1 MKSKT
6 VLLFLLLLCIAFVS
20 VEKNTFKY
28 PKYFPKPVYQFE
40 NNQIND
46 LKIELGRTL
55 FYDPI
60 LSLDN
65 TISCASCHNPYNA
78 FAHVDHNLSHG
89 INDKI
94 GNRNA
99 PVLFNLAWHK
109 TFMWDGAINHLD
121 VQALAPISHPDEMGE
136 SISNVLLKLNRN
148 QIYKQ
153 LFYQAYGDSLI
164 NTERTLKSISQF
176 LLSLISSNS
185 KYDSMLLGKIQFN
198 TQEQNGYRLFK
209 LHCNSCHKEPL
220 FSTFEFKN
228 NGLTIDTSLN
238 DYGRYRV
245 SLMPN
250 DSLKFKVPSLRN
262 IEFSYPYMH
271 DGRFKT
277 LAQVMNHYNS
287 IDLNN
292 KKISTEL
299 KRNLNLSSNEKVD
312 IIAFLRTLTDKKFL
326 FDSKHT
332 YPKNKYLPAKDSK
345 Y

>member
-20 VEKNTFKY
+20 VEKNAFIY

-65 TISCASCHNPYNA
+65 TISCSSCHNPYNA

-94 GNRNA
+94 GKRNA

-109 TFMWDGAINHLD
+109 SFMWDGAINHLD

-136 SISNVLLKLNRN
+136 TISNVLLKLNRN

-220 FSTFEFKN
+220 FSTFELKN

-277 LAQVMNHYNS
+277 LAQVMNHYNY
-287 IDLNN
+287 IDIKD
-292 KKISTEL
+292 KKLSLEL
-299 KRNLNLSSNEKVD
+299 KNQLNFSSNEKVD

>member
-1 MKSKT
+1 MKNKI
-6 VLLFLLLLCIAFVS
+6 LLLLLS
-20 VEKNTFKY
+20 VVFLALISIDKHESSF

-40 NNQIND
+40 QNQSND

-94 GNRNA
+94 GKRNA

-109 TFMWDGAINHLD
+109 SFMWDGAINHLE

-136 SISNVLLKLNRN
+136 TMSNVLIKLNRN

-153 LFYQAYGDSLI
+153 LFYQSFGDSQI

-220 FSTFEFKN
+220 FSDFSFKN
-228 NGLTIDTSLN
+228 NGLSLDTGLN
-238 DYGRYRV
+238 DFGRYSI
-245 SLMPN
+245 SLLPN
-250 DSLKFKVPSLRN
+250 DSFKFKVPTLRN
-262 IEFSYPYMH
+262 VEFSYPYMH

-287 IDLNN
+287 IDLKN

-299 KRNLNLSSNEKVD
+299 QRNLNLSSNEKVD

-326 FDSKHT
+326 FNPQHA
-332 YPKNKYLPAKDSK
+332 YPKK
-345 Y
+345 

>member
-1 MKSKT
+1 MKNKI
-6 VLLFLLLLCIAFVS
+6 LLLLLS
-20 VEKNTFKY
+20 VVFLALISIDKHESSF
-28 PKYFPKPVYQFE
+28 PKYFPKPVYKFE
-40 NNQIND
+40 QNQSND

-89 INDKI
+89 INDK
-94 GNRNA
+94 
-99 PVLFNLAWHK
+99 

-148 QIYKQ
+148 QTYRKMY
-153 LFYQAYGDSLI
+153 YQAFGDSLI
-164 NTERTLKSISQF
+164 NSENTLKSISQF

-185 KYDSMLLGKIQFN
+185 KYDSMSLGKITFN
-198 TQEQNGYRLFK
+198 EQEQNGYRLFK

-312 IIAFLRTLTDKKFL
+312 IIAFLKTLTDKTFL
-326 FDSKHT
+326 FDPKHT
-332 YPKNKYLPAKDSK
+332 YPLKK
-345 Y
+345 

>member
-1 MKSKT
+1 MKSKI

-20 VEKNTFKY
+20 QEKNTFNY

-40 NNQIND
+40 NKQTND
-46 LKIELGRTL
+46 AKTELGRAL

-65 TISCASCHNPYNA
+65 SISCASCHNPYNA

-89 INDKI
+89 INDKP

-109 TFMWDGAINHLD
+109 SFMWDGAINHID

-136 SISNVLLKLNRN
+136 SISNVLLKLNRS
-148 QIYKQ
+148 QTYRKM
-153 LFYQAYGDSLI
+153 FYLSYGDSLI
-164 NTERTLKSISQF
+164 NSQRTLKSISQF
-176 LLSLISSNS
+176 LLSLISCNS
-185 KYDSMLLGKIQFN
+185 KYDSMLFGKLSFN
-198 TQEQNGYRLFK
+198 LQEQNGYRLFK
-209 LHCNSCHKEPL
+209 LHCNTCHKEPL

-228 NGLTIDTSLN
+228 NGLSIDTILN

-245 SLMPN
+245 SLMPK
-250 DSLKFKVPSLRN
+250 DSFKFKVPTLRN

-277 LAQVMNHYNS
+277 LTQVLNYYNA
-287 IDLNN
+287 IDH
-292 KKISTEL
+292 KDPKISIEL
-299 KRNLNLSSNEKVD
+299 QNTFYLSSNEKVD

-332 YPKNKYLPAKDSK
+332 YPKNK
-345 Y
+345 

>member
-1 MKSKT
+1 MKNKI
-6 VLLFLLLLCIAFVS
+6 LLLLLS
-20 VEKNTFKY
+20 VVFLALISIDKHESSF

-40 NNQIND
+40 QNQSND

-94 GNRNA
+94 GKRNA

-109 TFMWDGAINHLD
+109 SFMWDGAINHLE

-136 SISNVLLKLNRN
+136 TMSNVLLKLNRN

-153 LFYQAYGDSLI
+153 LFYQAYGDSQI

-220 FSTFEFKN
+220 FSDFSFKN
-228 NGLTIDTSLN
+228 NGLSLDTGLN
-238 DYGRYRV
+238 DFGRYSI
-245 SLMPN
+245 SLLPN
-250 DSLKFKVPSLRN
+250 DSFKFKVPTLRN
-262 IEFSYPYMH
+262 VEFSYPYMH

-287 IDLNN
+287 IDLKN

-299 KRNLNLSSNEKVD
+299 QRNLNLSSNEKVD

-326 FDSKHT
+326 FNPQHA
-332 YPKNKYLPAKDSK
+332 YPKK
-345 Y
+345 

>member
-332 YPKNKYLPAKDSK
+332 YPKNK
-345 Y
+345 

>member
-1 MKSKT
+1 MKNKI
-6 VLLFLLLLCIAFVS
+6 LLLLLS
-20 VEKNTFKY
+20 VVFLALISIDKHESSF
-28 PKYFPKPVYQFE
+28 PKYFPKPVYKFE
-40 NNQIND
+40 QNQSND

-94 GNRNA
+94 GKRNA

-109 TFMWDGAINHLD
+109 SFMWDGAINHLD

-136 SISNVLLKLNRN
+136 TMTNVLLKLNRN

-153 LFYQAYGDSLI
+153 LFYHAYGDSQI

-209 LHCNSCHKEPL
+209 LYCNSCHKEPL
-220 FSTFEFKN
+220 FSDFSFKN
-228 NGLTIDTSLN
+228 NGLSLDTGLN
-238 DYGRYRV
+238 DFGRYSI
-245 SLMPN
+245 SLLPN
-250 DSLKFKVPSLRN
+250 DSFKFKVPTLRN

-287 IDLNN
+287 IDLKN

-299 KRNLNLSSNEKVD
+299 QRNLNLSSNEKVD

-326 FDSKHT
+326 FNPQHA
-332 YPKNKYLPAKDSK
+332 YPKK
-345 Y
+345 

>member
-1 MKSKT
+1 MKNKI
-6 VLLFLLLLCIAFVS
+6 LLLILS
-20 VEKNTFKY
+20 VIFLALISGGKNESNF
-28 PKYFPKPVYQFE
+28 PKYFPKPVYHFE
-40 NNQIND
+40 QNQSND

-94 GNRNA
+94 GKRNA

-109 TFMWDGAINHLD
+109 SFMWDGAINHLD
-121 VQALAPISHPDEMGE
+121 VQALAPISHPNEMGE
-136 SISNVLLKLNRN
+136 TISNVLLKLNRN

-220 FSTFEFKN
+220 FSDFSFKN
-228 NGLTIDTSLN
+228 NGLPLDTGLN
-238 DYGRYRV
+238 DFGRCSI
-245 SLMPN
+245 SLLPN
-250 DSLKFKVPSLRN
+250 DSFKFKVPTLRN

-277 LAQVMNHYNS
+277 LAQVMSHYNS

-292 KKISTEL
+292 KKLSTEL
-299 KRNLNLSSNEKVD
+299 QRKLNLSSNEKVD
-312 IIAFLRTLTDKKFL
+312 IVAFLKTLTDKTFL
-326 FDSKHT
+326 FDPKHT
-332 YPKNKYLPAKDSK
+332 YPLKK
-345 Y
+345 

>member
-1 MKSKT
+1 MKNKI
-6 VLLFLLLLCIAFVS
+6 LLLLLS
-20 VEKNTFKY
+20 VVFLALISIDKHESSF

-40 NNQIND
+40 QNQSND

-65 TISCASCHNPYNA
+65 TISCASCHNPCNA

-94 GNRNA
+94 GKRNA

-109 TFMWDGAINHLD
+109 SFMWDGAINHLD

-136 SISNVLLKLNRN
+136 TMSNVLLKLNRN

-153 LFYQAYGDSLI
+153 LFYQAYGDSQI

-220 FSTFEFKN
+220 FSDFSFKN
-228 NGLTIDTSLN
+228 NGLSLDTSLN
-238 DYGRYRV
+238 DFGRYSI
-245 SLMPN
+245 SLLPN
-250 DSLKFKVPSLRN
+250 DSFKFKVPTLRN
-262 IEFSYPYMH
+262 VEFSYPYMH

-299 KRNLNLSSNEKVD
+299 QRNLNLSSNEKVD

-326 FDSKHT
+326 FNPQHA
-332 YPKNKYLPAKDSK
+332 YPKK
-345 Y
+345 

>member
-1 MKSKT
+1 MKNKI
-6 VLLFLLLLCIAFVS
+6 LLLLLS
-20 VEKNTFKY
+20 VVFLALISIDKHESSF
-28 PKYFPKPVYQFE
+28 PKYFPKPVYKFE
-40 NNQIND
+40 QNQSND

-94 GNRNA
+94 GKRNA

-109 TFMWDGAINHLD
+109 SFMWDGAINHLD

-136 SISNVLLKLNRN
+136 TMSNVLLKLNRN

-153 LFYQAYGDSLI
+153 LFYQAYGDSQI

-220 FSTFEFKN
+220 FSDFSFKN
-228 NGLTIDTSLN
+228 NGLSLDTGLN
-238 DYGRYRV
+238 DFGRYSI
-245 SLMPN
+245 SLLPN
-250 DSLKFKVPSLRN
+250 DSFKFKVPTLRN
-262 IEFSYPYMH
+262 VEFSYPYMH

-277 LAQVMNHYNS
+277 LAQVINHYNS

-299 KRNLNLSSNEKVD
+299 QRNLNLSSNEKVD

-326 FDSKHT
+326 FNPQHA
-332 YPKNKYLPAKDSK
+332 YPKK
-345 Y
+345 

>member
-1 MKSKT
+1 MKNKI
-6 VLLFLLLLCIAFVS
+6 LLLLLS
-20 VEKNTFKY
+20 VVFLALISIDKHESSF

-40 NNQIND
+40 QNQSND

-65 TISCASCHNPYNA
+65 TISCASCHNPFNA

-94 GNRNA
+94 GKRNA

-109 TFMWDGAINHLD
+109 SFMWDGAINHLD

-136 SISNVLLKLNRN
+136 TMSNVLLKLNRN

-153 LFYQAYGDSLI
+153 LFYQAYGDSQI

-220 FSTFEFKN
+220 FSDFSFKN
-228 NGLTIDTSLN
+228 NGLSLDTGLN
-238 DYGRYRV
+238 DFGCYSI
-245 SLMPN
+245 SLLPN
-250 DSLKFKVPSLRN
+250 DSFKFKVPTLRN
-262 IEFSYPYMH
+262 VEFSYPYMH

-299 KRNLNLSSNEKVD
+299 QRNLNLSSNEKVD

-326 FDSKHT
+326 FNPQHA
-332 YPKNKYLPAKDSK
+332 YPKK
-345 Y
+345 

>member
-1 MKSKT
+1 MKNKI
-6 VLLFLLLLCIAFVS
+6 LLLILS
-20 VEKNTFKY
+20 VVFLALISIDKQESNY

-40 NNQIND
+40 QNQSYD

-94 GNRNA
+94 GKRNA

-109 TFMWDGAINHLD
+109 SFMWDGAINHLD

-136 SISNVLLKLNRN
+136 TMTNVLLKLNRN

-185 KYDSMLLGKIQFN
+185 KYDSMLLGKIQFSL
-198 TQEQNGYRLFK
+198 QEQNGYRLFK
-209 LHCNSCHKEPL
+209 QHCNACHKEPL
-220 FSTFEFKN
+220 FSDFSFKN
-228 NGLTIDTSLN
+228 IGLSLDTGLN
-238 DYGRYRV
+238 DFGRYNI
-245 SLMPN
+245 SLLPN
-250 DSLKFKVPSLRN
+250 DSFKFKVPTLRN
-262 IEFSYPYMH
+262 VEFSYPYMH

-299 KRNLNLSSNEKVD
+299 QRNLNLTSNEKVD

-326 FDSKHT
+326 FNPQHA
-332 YPKNKYLPAKDSK
+332 YPKK
-345 Y
+345 

>member
-1 MKSKT
+1 MKNKI
-6 VLLFLLLLCIAFVS
+6 LLLLLS
-20 VEKNTFKY
+20 VVFLALITIDKHESSF

-40 NNQIND
+40 QNQSND

-94 GNRNA
+94 GKRNA

-109 TFMWDGAINHLD
+109 SFMWDGAINHLD

-136 SISNVLLKLNRN
+136 TMSNVLLKLNRN

-153 LFYQAYGDSLI
+153 LFYQAYGDSQI

-209 LHCNSCHKEPL
+209 LHCNFCHKEPL
-220 FSTFEFKN
+220 FSDFSFKN
-228 NGLTIDTSLN
+228 NGLSLDTSLN
-238 DYGRYRV
+238 DFGRYSI
-245 SLMPN
+245 SLLPN
-250 DSLKFKVPSLRN
+250 DSFKFKVPTLRN
-262 IEFSYPYMH
+262 VEFSYPYMH

-287 IDLNN
+287 IDLKN

-299 KRNLNLSSNEKVD
+299 QRNLNLSSNEKVD

-326 FDSKHT
+326 FNPQHA
-332 YPKNKYLPAKDSK
+332 YPKK
-345 Y
+345 

>member
-1 MKSKT
+1 MKNKI
-6 VLLFLLLLCIAFVS
+6 LLLLLS
-20 VEKNTFKY
+20 VVFLALISIDKHESSF
-28 PKYFPKPVYQFE
+28 PKYFPKPVYKFE
-40 NNQIND
+40 QNQSND

-94 GNRNA
+94 GKRNA

-109 TFMWDGAINHLD
+109 SFMWDGAINHLD

-136 SISNVLLKLNRN
+136 TMSNVLLKLNRN

-153 LFYQAYGDSLI
+153 LFYQAYGDFQI

-220 FSTFEFKN
+220 FSDFSFKN
-228 NGLTIDTSLN
+228 NGLSLDTGLN
-238 DYGRYRV
+238 DFGRYSI
-245 SLMPN
+245 SLLPN
-250 DSLKFKVPSLRN
+250 DSFKFKVPTLRN
-262 IEFSYPYMH
+262 VEFSYPYMH

-287 IDLNN
+287 IDLKN

-299 KRNLNLSSNEKVD
+299 QRNLNLSSNEKVD

-326 FDSKHT
+326 FNPQHA
-332 YPKNKYLPAKDSK
+332 YPKK
-345 Y
+345 

>member
-1 MKSKT
+1 MKNKI
-6 VLLFLLLLCIAFVS
+6 LLLLLS
-20 VEKNTFKY
+20 VVFLALISIDKHESSF

-40 NNQIND
+40 QNQSND

-94 GNRNA
+94 GKRNA

-109 TFMWDGAINHLD
+109 FFMWDGAINHLD

-136 SISNVLLKLNRN
+136 TMSNVLLKLNRN

-153 LFYQAYGDSLI
+153 LFYQAYGDSQI

-220 FSTFEFKN
+220 FSDFSFKN
-228 NGLTIDTSLN
+228 NGLSLDTGLN
-238 DYGRYRV
+238 DFGRYSI
-245 SLMPN
+245 SLLPN
-250 DSLKFKVPSLRN
+250 DSFKFKVPTLRN
-262 IEFSYPYMH
+262 VEFSYPYMH

-287 IDLNN
+287 IDLKN

-299 KRNLNLSSNEKVD
+299 QRNLNLSSNEKVD

-326 FDSKHT
+326 FNPQHA
-332 YPKNKYLPAKDSK
+332 YPKK
-345 Y
+345 

>member
-1 MKSKT
+1 MKNKI
-6 VLLFLLLLCIAFVS
+6 LLLLLS
-20 VEKNTFKY
+20 VVFLALISIDKHESSF
-28 PKYFPKPVYQFE
+28 PKYFPKPVYKFE
-40 NNQIND
+40 QNQSND

-94 GNRNA
+94 GKRNA

-109 TFMWDGAINHLD
+109 SFMWDGAINHLD

-136 SISNVLLKLNRN
+136 TMSNVLLKLNRN

-153 LFYQAYGDSLI
+153 LFYQAYGDSQI

-220 FSTFEFKN
+220 FSDFSFKN
-228 NGLTIDTSLN
+228 NGLSLDTSLN
-238 DYGRYRV
+238 DFGRYSI
-245 SLMPN
+245 SLLPN
-250 DSLKFKVPSLRN
+250 DSFKFKVPTLRN
-262 IEFSYPYMH
+262 VEFSYPYMH

-277 LAQVMNHYNS
+277 LAQVINHYNS

-299 KRNLNLSSNEKVD
+299 QRNLNLSSNEKVD

-326 FDSKHT
+326 FNPQHA
-332 YPKNKYLPAKDSK
+332 YPKK
-345 Y
+345 

>member
-1 MKSKT
+1 MKNKI
-6 VLLFLLLLCIAFVS
+6 LLLLLS
-20 VEKNTFKY
+20 VVFLALISIDKHESSF
-28 PKYFPKPVYQFE
+28 PKYFPKPVYKFE
-40 NNQIND
+40 QNQSND

-94 GNRNA
+94 GKRNA

-109 TFMWDGAINHLD
+109 SFMWDGAINHLD

-136 SISNVLLKLNRN
+136 TMSNVLLKLNRN

-153 LFYQAYGDSLI
+153 LFYQAYGDSQI

-220 FSTFEFKN
+220 FSDFSFKN
-228 NGLTIDTSLN
+228 NGLSLDTGLN
-238 DYGRYRV
+238 DFGRYSI
-245 SLMPN
+245 SLLPN
-250 DSLKFKVPSLRN
+250 DSFKFKVPTLRN
-262 IEFSYPYMH
+262 VEFSYPYMH

-287 IDLNN
+287 IDLKN

-299 KRNLNLSSNEKVD
+299 QRNLNLSSNEKVD

-326 FDSKHT
+326 FNPQHA
-332 YPKNKYLPAKDSK
+332 YPKK
-345 Y
+345 